1 MILNSKATFIN
12 GFDLV
17 NDEPAN
23 STLLPPSILLG
34 PFEFAVN
41 VSFVFFLR

>member
-17 NDEPAN
+17 NNDLQKLD
-23 STLLPPSILLG
+23 LLPPSILLG
-34 PFEFAVN
+34 PL
-41 VSFVFFLR
+41 SLL